1 MFRQQEDHIYADMI
15 EKSTMQWLEQVQ
27 AGEDLVNKHGAKLA
41 VTYIESLN
49 KKIKELESKNALKD
63 EFLKKLKGEL
73 RVVQE
78 K

>member
-1 MFRQQEDHIYADMI
+1 MFRQQEDHIYTDMI

-27 AGEDLVNKHGAKLA
+27 ESGDVVNKHGAKLA
-41 VTYIESLN
+41 VTYIEILN

-63 EFLKKLKGEL
+63 EFLKKLKGQL
-73 RVVQE
+73 RVAQE

>member
-1 MFRQQEDHIYADMI
+1 MFRQQEDHIYTDMI

-27 AGEDLVNKHGAKLA
+27 ESGDVVNKHGAKLA

-63 EFLKKLKGEL
+63 EFLKKLKGQL
-73 RVVQE
+73 RVAQE